1 MDKPKKLS
9 VIKSEVKN
17 WVGWANSST
26 VNPTF
31 LAKVVLGCQKTA
43 AQPTYFF
50 ISLLITPM

>member
-43 AQPTYFF
+43 AQPTFF
-50 ISLLITPM
+50 YIFHF